1 MLLVMAKCVF
11 CKAEKRS
18 YMGSMPFCF
27 QCANGSLK
35 TPPAVKMNNP
45 EAADARQALEK
56 ASLEA
61 NALAIEANKEFNL
74 SMHQSPSGL
83 PHPDGAQ
90 RIKNAS
96 SALSI
101 ARKAMMKAHTRF
113 RNFLEHGVVP
123 EDLKRVTDDKPDDP
137 QS

>member
-1 MLLVMAKCVF
+1 MAQCVF
-11 CKAEKRS
+11 CKAEKVS
-18 YMGSMPFCF
+18 FMGSIPFCF

-35 TPPAVKMNNP
+35 TLHVVKIDNP
-45 EAADARQALEK
+45 EAADKPGKDVRQALEN

-74 SMHQSPSGL
+74 SNQSPSGL

-113 RNFLEHGVVP
+113 SNFLEHGVVP
-123 EDLKRVTDDKPDDP
+123 EDLKRVTDDKPDHP